1 MPRAATVGVAVS
13 CMCVV
18 GLPASEQ
25 AGVSMSRS
33 ASRGMAVSNTV
44 GVTGAESAGVAV
56 FRAGE
61 LQLEMVSAE
70 ASGGDDDDGSN
81 VNIGW
86 AGDDGDS
93 VELCRGEFG
102 LEGVD
107 GEERVDK
114 RVLALFPRL
123 LRLLLLLFLRRRSIA
138 DWLPLFKSR
147 SICSLSFIMSLYT
160 VLNRA
165 ERDVS
170 TLCSLK

>member
-138 DWLPLFKSR
+138 AVVCGGR
-147 SICSLSFIMSLYT
+147 GRGGGYTRVHAMLS
-160 VLNRA
+160 
-165 ERDVS
+165 VS
-170 TLCSLK
+170 